1 MKESGKSMILFKN
14 AKDRVS
20 YYKINIY
27 PTLFGDFLIQ
37 KEYGAT
43 HHKNPTNIIKQY
55 ADSNKEAL
63 LLMLDIALD
72 KKNIGYQR
80 AS

>member
-1 MKESGKSMILFKN
+1 MILFKN
-14 AKDRVS
+14 AKTRIN
-20 YYKINIY
+20 YYKVDIY

-43 HHKNPTNIIKQY
+43 HFSKPTNVIKQY
-55 ADSNKEAL
+55 ADSNREAL
-63 LLMLDIALD
+63 LLMLDIAVE
-72 KKNIGYQR
+72 KKSLGYLK

>member
-1 MKESGKSMILFKN
+1 MILFKN
-14 AKDRVS
+14 SKDKVN

-37 KEYGAT
+37 KEYGVT
-43 HHKNPTNIIKQY
+43 HYKKPTNIIKEY
-55 ADSNKEAL
+55 AQSNKEAL
-63 LLMLDIALD
+63 MLMIDTALD
-72 KKNIGYQR
+72 KKSIGYLR

>member
-1 MKESGKSMILFKN
+1 MILFKN
-14 AKDRVS
+14 TNDRVN
-20 YYKINIY
+20 YYKVNIY

-43 HHKNPTNIIKQY
+43 HFKKPTNIIKEY
-55 ADSNKEAL
+55 ASSNKEAL
-63 LLMLDIALD
+63 MLMLDIAVD
-72 KKNIGYQR
+72 KKSLGYLK

>member
-1 MKESGKSMILFKN
+1 MILFKN
-14 AKDRVS
+14 TKDRVN
-20 YYKINIY
+20 YYKVNIY

-43 HHKNPTNIIKQY
+43 HFSKPTNVIKEY
-55 ADSNKEAL
+55 VDSNKEAL
-63 LLMLDIALD
+63 MLLLDIAVD
-72 KKNIGYQR
+72 KKSSGYLK

>member
-1 MKESGKSMILFKN
+1 MILFKN
-14 AKDRVS
+14 SKDKVN

-37 KEYGAT
+37 KEYGVT
-43 HHKNPTNIIKQY
+43 HYKKPTNIIKEY
-55 ADSNKEAL
+55 AQSNKEAL
-63 LLMLDIALD
+63 MLMLDTALD
-72 KKNIGYQR
+72 KKSIGYLR

>member
-1 MKESGKSMILFKN
+1 MILFKN
-14 AKDRVS
+14 TKDRVN
-20 YYKINIY
+20 YYKVNIY

-43 HHKNPTNIIKQY
+43 HYSKPTNIIKEY
-55 ADSNKEAL
+55 ADSNREAL
-63 LLMLDIALD
+63 MILLDIAVD
-72 KKNIGYQR
+72 KKGSGYLK